1 MTTPGRELT
10 AANQAP
16 GRRGGRGR
24 RGRYHHGDLRAALID
39 TTIELL
45 GERGVHD
52 FSMAEASRRLGVAV
66 AAPYR
71 HFADRDA
78 LLAAVAV
85 RAAGLLGERMERE
98 AGPGP
103 APQLLAAAAR
113 AYVRFAA
120 DQQPLFQA
128 LVGAGLDKT
137 RCPEIEE
144 AGRRS
149 IQAFTSPAATL
160 LPGAAAAAGRLASA
174 VAATAHGHAVLL
186 LDGAFGRGEQAA
198 GVAAGQAA
206 AAALA
211 LADGRAR
218 LAIPGGTLEG

>member
-1 MTTPGRELT
+1 MSTPDPGPNGGAAGR
-10 AANQAP
+10 A
-16 GRRGGRGR
+16 GGGAGSLGSAR

-39 TTIELL
+39 TTVELL
-45 GERGVHD
+45 GERGVQA

-71 HFADRDA
+71 HFADRGA

-85 RAAGLLGERMERE
+85 RAARLLGERMERE

-103 APQLLAAAAR
+103 APQRLAAAAR

-120 DQQPLFQA
+120 DQRALFQA
-128 LVGAGLDKT
+128 LVGAGLDKS
-137 RCPEIEE
+137 RYPEVEE
-144 AGRRS
+144 AARAS
-149 IQAFTSPAATL
+149 IQAFVSPAAAL
-160 LPGAAAAAGRLASA
+160 LPGDAPAAARLASA

-186 LDGAFGRGEQAA
+186 LDGAFGHGEQAA

-218 LAIPGGTLEG
+218 LATPAP